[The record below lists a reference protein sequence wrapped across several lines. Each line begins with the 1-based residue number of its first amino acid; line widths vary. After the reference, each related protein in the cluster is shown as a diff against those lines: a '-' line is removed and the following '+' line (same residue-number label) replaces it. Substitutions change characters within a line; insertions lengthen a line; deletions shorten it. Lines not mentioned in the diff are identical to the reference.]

1 MLLSMTLFH
10 GPNERESLIR
20 AKIIGSGLREGNKR
34 TKLAWGVVKALHLRM
49 EERGGE
55 GMEGERKV

>member
-1 MLLSMTLFH
+1 MLLSMTVFH

-49 EERGGE
+49 EE
-55 GMEGERKV
+55 